1 MTVNLEIE
9 NALTNKGYKWE
20 NITIKSY
27 LGYTYL
33 YEIKLDGKLVE
44 IYDAR
49 KKCFID

>member
-1 MTVNLEIE
+1 MAVDSEIKTK
-9 NALTNKGYKWE
+9 LKNKRYKWE